1 LLPVA
6 LLFLFAYALNLDVKD
21 IPLAVVDLDHT
32 PESRAYAQA
41 LVNTGKFVLAYR
53 PDSPEEAED
62 LLDRGQAQ
70 VVLII
75 PGGFARAL
83 RRGETAQVQTLVDGT
98 FPTSARVV
106 RAYVDA
112 VNDAFLAELA
122 GERLAALQ
130 AVDRHLT
137 APAVVAIP
145 QVRYNPAMRS
155 ESFIV
160 PGLIGVLLM
169 AFPPLLAALAIVR
182 EKEHG
187 SIQQIFVSPLRPWA
201 FIVGKLLPY
210 LLIAF
215 GELALILLAARYWFR
230 VPLQGS
236 LALFLLA
243 SIPYAVSTVGTDHDA
258 FVPLLRL
265 HVPHFHHAHSHASL
279 RLPLP
284 CPVLHQN
291 HLRCVPQGC
300 GLGNLVASTGG
311 AHSLHPGHPG
321 PGRLALPKEGGMMVN
336 RRLWGLMRK
345 EFIQFARDRALVLL
359 ILYTF
364 VEIAI
369 CGWALTLE
377 VRNMA
382 TAVYDGDHTPETHS
396 KP

>member
-1 LLPVA
+1 MTWHGVLPILKKEFREIWRDPYTLSIALLLPVA

-53 PDSPEEAED
+53 PGSPEEAED

-122 GERLAALQ
+122 GERLTALQ

-243 SIPYAVSTVGTDHDA
+243 SIPYAVSTVAIG
-258 FVPLLRL
+258 LLVSTLTRT
-265 HVPHFHHAHSHASL
+265 
-279 RLPLP
+279 
-284 CPVLHQN
+284 Q
-291 HLRCVPQGC
+291 
-300 GLGNLVASTGG
+300 VA
-311 AHSLHPGHPG
+311 AML
-321 PGRLALPKEGGMMVN
+321 L
-336 RRLWGLMRK
+336 
-345 EFIQFARDRALVLL
+345 ALVLTMMPSFL
-359 ILYTF
+359 FSGFMFPIFTMPIAMQVYAYLFPARYYTKITYDVFLKGVGWEVWWPQLVVLTAYTLVIL
-364 VEIAI
+364 V
-369 CGWALTLE
+369 L
-377 VRNMA
+377 
-382 TAVYDGDHTPETHS
+382 AVWRFRKRVG
-396 KP
+396 

>member
-1 LLPVA
+1 MTWHGVLPILKKEFREIWRDPYTLSIALLLPVA

-243 SIPYAVSTVGTDHDA
+243 SIPYAVSTVAIG
-258 FVPLLRL
+258 LLVSTLTRT
-265 HVPHFHHAHSHASL
+265 
-279 RLPLP
+279 
-284 CPVLHQN
+284 Q
-291 HLRCVPQGC
+291 
-300 GLGNLVASTGG
+300 VA
-311 AHSLHPGHPG
+311 AML
-321 PGRLALPKEGGMMVN
+321 L
-336 RRLWGLMRK
+336 
-345 EFIQFARDRALVLL
+345 ALVLTMMPSFL
-359 ILYTF
+359 FSGFMFPIFTMPIAMQVYAYLFPARYYTKITYDVFLKGVGWEVWWPQLVVLTAYTLVIL
-364 VEIAI
+364 
-369 CGWALTLE
+369 AL
-377 VRNMA
+377 
-382 TAVYDGDHTPETHS
+382 AVWRFRKRVG
-396 KP
+396 